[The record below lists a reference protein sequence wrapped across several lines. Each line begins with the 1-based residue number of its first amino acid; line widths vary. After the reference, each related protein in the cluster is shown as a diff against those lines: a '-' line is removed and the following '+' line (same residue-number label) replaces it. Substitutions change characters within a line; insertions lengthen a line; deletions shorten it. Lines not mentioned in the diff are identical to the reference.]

1 MKNRR
6 WLWTCF
12 ALALA
17 GILVSAELSWAQCG
31 GYGPRGQGYQVSQTG
46 WRGRGPAYANGS
58 NYADYRYC
66 AQGQGNYAQG
76 PRGPRRGVPNNSP
89 NSQTTNPQTTQ

>member
-1 MKNRR
+1 MKNRQ
-6 WLWTCF
+6 WLASSF

-17 GILVSAELSWAQCG
+17 VILGSADVGLAQCWG
-31 GYGPRGQGYQVSQTG
+31 NGPRCSGYQVTQTG
-46 WRGRGPAYANGS
+46 WQGRGPGYANCL
-58 NYADYRYC
+58 NYRDYSYC

-76 PRGPRRGVPNNSP
+76 PKGPRRGVRNTSP